1 MPEPS
6 LRYVVVNLH
15 GEMRTSRTEYLRGRN
30 SRSESRDCS
39 GYRDPKQPGAVQFQ
53 YGPLRAHIQNHDL
66 HYHFSLD
73 VESRVYTAGRL
84 SDDLQ
89 MMQEALAKKAS
100 GLKPKGRPV
109 PRSGRTVHVHTETMD
124 TGERRE
130 MFGYTA
136 RRVIIRTTHRFSP
149 ENDALPSDTEVDGWY
164 IEPPAA
170 WLAVHPPMPG
180 HAIFQIAAKGRVD
193 TPVFTDAGPRET
205 GFPMLVTR
213 THRSSF
219 TDAEG
224 NIRIHTSEDREEV
237 TEFSEEALESDLFL
251 PPRDFRRVLRLPG
264 QPPLRLARRMRLWWE
279 NLKDTFV
286 AKY

>member
-15 GEMRTSRTEYLRGRN
+15 GEVRTSRTEYLLGRN
-30 SRSESRDCS
+30 SRSELRDCRS
-39 GYRDPKQPGAVQFQ
+39 YRDSDPKQPGAVQFQ
-53 YGPLRAHIQNHDL
+53 YGPLRAYIQNRDL
-66 HYHFSLD
+66 HYHFHLD
-73 VESRVYTAGRL
+73 LESRVYTARRVNQYGSPSR
-84 SDDLQ
+84 
-89 MMQEALAKKAS
+89 
-100 GLKPKGRPV
+100 LKPKGKPL
-109 PRSGRTVHVHTETMD
+109 PPSGRTVHVHTETID

-149 ENDALPSDTEVDGWY
+149 DNDAQSSDTEADGWY
-164 IEPPAA
+164 IDPPAA
-170 WLAVHPPMPG
+170 WLAVHPSRPG
-180 HAIFQIAAKGRVD
+180 HAILHFAVNGRFD

-224 NIRIHTSEDREEV
+224 KIRIHTSRDREEI
-237 TEFSEEALESDLFL
+237 TEFSEETLESDLFL
-251 PPRDFRRVLRLPG
+251 PPRDFRRVLGLPG
-264 QPPLRLARRMRLWWE
+264 EGPLPLALRMRLRWE
-279 NLKDTFV
+279 NLKDSFL

>member
-1 MPEPS
+1 
-6 LRYVVVNLH
+6 
-15 GEMRTSRTEYLRGRN
+15 
-30 SRSESRDCS
+30 
-39 GYRDPKQPGAVQFQ
+39 
-53 YGPLRAHIQNHDL
+53 
-66 HYHFSLD
+66 
-73 VESRVYTAGRL
+73 
-84 SDDLQ
+84 
-89 MMQEALAKKAS
+89 
-100 GLKPKGRPV
+100 
-109 PRSGRTVHVHTETMD
+109 
-124 TGERRE
+124 

-149 ENDALPSDTEVDGWY
+149 DNDAQSSDTEADGWY
-164 IEPPAA
+164 IDPPAA
-170 WLAVHPPMPG
+170 WLAVHPSRPG
-180 HAIFQIAAKGRVD
+180 HAILHFAVNGRFD